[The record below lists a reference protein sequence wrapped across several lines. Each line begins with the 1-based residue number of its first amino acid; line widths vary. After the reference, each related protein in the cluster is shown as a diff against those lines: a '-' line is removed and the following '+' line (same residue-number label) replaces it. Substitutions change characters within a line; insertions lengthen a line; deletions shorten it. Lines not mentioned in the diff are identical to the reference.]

1 MKKIFFILICLF
13 MSNEVKS
20 LEMTLKC
27 INYHG
32 DELILYINS
41 KYNYIGEFGGFE
53 QLKKSSK
60 KENKMEITDTHL
72 KVIIPGDSYL
82 NDDLKSV
89 TGKDY
94 YELNRVDGTLEYTE
108 TRKDGVTEKET
119 IGKCKKHEK
128 LF

>member
-1 MKKIFFILICLF
+1 

-27 INYHG
+27 IQGEDYN
-32 DELILYINS
+32 EIEFILYINS
-41 KYNYIGEFGGFE
+41 KYNYIGQFGNFE
-53 QLKKSSK
+53 QLKKQFKKEKKQSK

-72 KVIIPGDSYL
+72 KVIFPGGSYL
-82 NDDLKSV
+82 NDDLQSV
-89 TGKDY
+89 RGEDY
-94 YELNRVDGTLEYTE
+94 YELNRVDGTLKYAE
-108 TRKDGVTEKET
+108 TRKDVVKEKYT